1 MEIGQTN
8 RDTSG
13 LTSATDSPVHGDQRL
28 KLEFDAVTPE
38 GTVRF
43 VGNLSADE
51 VTFLLKIAIQGLMA
65 SGLMAVSTPIEDKGT
80 LQ

>member
-1 MEIGQTN
+1 M
-8 RDTSG
+8 
-13 LTSATDSPVHGDQRL
+13 

-65 SGLMAVSTPIEDKGT
+65 SGLMNVSTPVEERGT
-80 LQ
+80 MQ

>member
-13 LTSATDSPVHGDQRL
+13 LTSATDSQKTGDPRL
-28 KLEFDAVTPE
+28 KLEFDTFTPE

-51 VTFLLKIAIQGLMA
+51 VTFLLKLAIQSLMA
-65 SGLMAVSTPIEDKGT
+65 SGLMNLSTPSNKET